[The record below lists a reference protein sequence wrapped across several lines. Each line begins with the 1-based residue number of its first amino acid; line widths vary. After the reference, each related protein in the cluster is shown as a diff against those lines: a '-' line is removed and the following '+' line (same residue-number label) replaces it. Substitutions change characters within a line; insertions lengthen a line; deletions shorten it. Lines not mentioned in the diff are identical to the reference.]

1 MSEISDMI
9 QRLCPDGV
17 EYRKLGE
24 VGSFYAGLSGKCK
37 DDFKDGNAMFI
48 NYLNVYSNPSLNLNV
63 QEKVRIYNGEKQN
76 IIQKGDILFTGSSET
91 PDECGMSSVVMEQ
104 PCENAYLNSFC
115 FGLRLF
121 NPERFDMIYLKHL
134 LRSTEIRKLI
144 SGTASGVTRFNVSK
158 KRFSMVSI
166 PVPPIEIQRKIG
178 EVLDNFSELT
188 AELTAELEARKKQ
201 YEYYRD
207 NLLNFSQIAPNSV
220 KWMKMSEVGTFTRG
234 RRFVRADIVEQG
246 YPCIH
251 YGDMYTY
258 YGLSA
263 TETKTY
269 IPFEVAKKLRFAQKN
284 DVVIVGAGENDED
297 IGIGVAWLGD
307 SSPAVHDACYIFHHN
322 QNPKFISHYLRT
334 SFYHKQ
340 IKTSVSSGKICSISA
355 EGIGK
360 ALIPIPPLSEQER
373 IVSILD
379 RFESLTTDLTSGLPA
394 EIKARQQQYEYYRDQ
409 LLTFKRAN

>member
-1 MSEISDMI
+1 
-9 QRLCPDGV
+9 
-17 EYRKLGE
+17 
-24 VGSFYAGLSGKCK
+24 
-37 DDFKDGNAMFI
+37 
-48 NYLNVYSNPSLNLNV
+48 
-63 QEKVRIYNGEKQN
+63 
-76 IIQKGDILFTGSSET
+76 
-91 PDECGMSSVVMEQ
+91 
-104 PCENAYLNSFC
+104 
-115 FGLRLF
+115 
-121 NPERFDMIYLKHL
+121 
-134 LRSTEIRKLI
+134 
-144 SGTASGVTRFNVSK
+144 
-158 KRFSMVSI
+158 
-166 PVPPIEIQRKIG
+166 
-178 EVLDNFSELT
+178 
-188 AELTAELEARKKQ
+188 
-201 YEYYRD
+201 
-207 NLLNFSQIAPNSV
+207 
-220 KWMKMSEVGTFTRG
+220 MSEVGTFTRG

-269 IPFEVAKKLRFAQKN
+269 IPIEVAKKLRFAQQN

-379 RFESLTTDLTSGLPA
+379 RFEALTTDLTSGLPA
-394 EIKARQQQYEYYRDQ
+394 EIKARQQQYEYYRDK
-409 LLTFKRAN
+409 LLSFPRKASNS

>member
-17 EYRKLGE
+17 EYKKLGE
-24 VGSFYAGLSGKCK
+24 VCLFGDGFPINAKDIKEQGLFPVIKIGNIDNGHVIKQDCYLEVLPLKVKKSQILEGGEILVGMSGSTGKT
-37 DDFKDGNAMFI
+37 GYNSLRNAI
-48 NYLNVYSNPSLNLNV
+48 VNQRIAIIRNNPSIVLN
-63 QEKVRIYNGEKQN
+63 G
-76 IIQKGDILFTGSSET
+76 F
-91 PDECGMSSVVMEQ
+91 
-104 PCENAYLNSFC
+104 
-115 FGLRLF
+115 
-121 NPERFDMIYLKHL
+121 LKHL
-134 LRSTEIRKLI
+134 LVNNNFEEYCFQKGTGPQHNI
-144 SGTASGVTRFNVSK
+144 SKFDLLAYE
-158 KRFSMVSI
+158 I
-166 PVPPIEIQRKIG
+166 PVPPLEVQRKIV
-178 EVLDNFSELT
+178 EILDNFSELT
-188 AELTAELEARKKQ
+188 AELTAELEARRKQ

-207 NLLNFSQIAPNSV
+207 NILNFNRGGQNVSDV

-263 TETKTY
+263 METKTY

-307 SSPAVHDACYIFHHN
+307 TSPAVHDACYIFHHN
-322 QNPKFISHYLRT
+322 QNPKFVSHYLRT

-360 ALIPIPPLSEQER
+360 ALIPIPPLAEQER

-379 RFESLTTDLTSGLPA
+379 RFEALTTDLTSGLPA